1 MGTHGKIKGLY
12 LKRGWYYFQPPT
24 PKDEGAVRP
33 SAVALGTQDFVTAVN
48 KLEEK
53 RHEILE
59 WQAARR
65 RTLDEVLP
73 RYYRAKKGDA
83 LFTRRQREMVLTGF
97 SQVLRNPRVEEI
109 DTAMI
114 DGWRRHVLEHGSS
127 LTTGKPIRKTVVIPL
142 ADSERVSRK
151 RTRKAVV
158 TAPARGQRSPATVKT
173 YTIVVKAFFN
183 WAVEEKL
190 IVTSPLKK
198 MKRQT
203 TVARTKVQD
212 FLTEQERETAL
223 AAEAPDY
230 MKFILHFGFLAGL
243 RDGEMLAMTPR
254 WIWIS
259 DEEDRGTITV
269 QNEKITHT
277 DGTVTEWRPKVRELR
292 TIPLH
297 PRLLEFLKSYGLRAP
312 WMLKPE
318 KVLWPAENLKSKRF
332 DASKGMTAL
341 ASRIGLRKLNYHILR
356 HSFATHLVMKGVSLA
371 DVAGLLGDTLKV
383 TQDHYAGYAPN
394 KVNHL
399 AVL

>member
-1 MGTHGKIKGLY
+1 MASQGKIKGLY

-33 SAVALGTQDFVTAVN
+33 SAVALGTQDFVAAVQ
-48 KLEEK
+48 KLDEK

-65 RTLDEVLP
+65 RRLEEVLP

-83 LFTRRQREMVLTGF
+83 VFTRRQREMILTGF
-97 SQVLRNPRVEEI
+97 SQVLCNPRVEEI
-109 DTAMI
+109 DSGMI
-114 DGWRRHVLEHGSS
+114 DGWRQHVLKHGSS
-127 LTTGKPIRKTVVIPL
+127 LKTGKPIKKTVVIPL
-142 ADSERVSRK
+142 SDSERISRK
-151 RTRKAVV
+151 RTRKEVV

-190 IVTSPLKK
+190 IAVSPLKK

-212 FLTEQERETAL
+212 FLTEEERETAL

-254 WIWIS
+254 WIWIA
-259 DEEDRGTITV
+259 DEGDRGTITV
-269 QNEKITHT
+269 QNEKIIHT
-277 DGTVTEWRPKVRELR
+277 DGKVTEWRPKVRELR

-297 PRLLEFLKSYGLRAP
+297 PRLLEFLKTYGIRAP

-318 KVLWPAENLKSKRF
+318 KLLWPAETLKSKRF
-332 DASKGMTAL
+332 DASKGLTAL
-341 ASRIGLRKLNYHILR
+341 AVRTGVRKLNYHILR

>member
-1 MGTHGKIKGLY
+1 MVRHDKIKGLFT
-12 LKRGWYYFQPPT
+12 KRGWYYFQPPT
-24 PKDEGAVRP
+24 PKDKSMSRP
-33 SAVALGTQDFVTAVN
+33 GPVALETRDFVTAVT
-48 KLEEK
+48 KLDEK

-65 RTLDEVLP
+65 KTLDEVLP
-73 RYYRAKKGDA
+73 RYFRAKKGDS
-83 LFTRRQREMVLTGF
+83 LFSRRQREMVLTGF
-97 SQVLRNPRVEEI
+97 SQVLHNPKVEAI
-109 DTAMI
+109 NTAMI
-114 DGWRRHVLEHGSS
+114 EDWRQHVLKHGSS
-127 LTTGKPIRKTVVIPL
+127 LKTGRPVKKTVVIPL
-142 ADSERVSRK
+142 AESERVSRK
-151 RTRKAVV
+151 RTRKEIV
-158 TAPARGQRSPATVKT
+158 TEPARGQRSPATVKT

-190 IVTSPLKK
+190 IAVSPLKK

-212 FLTEQERETAL
+212 FLTEEEREIIL

-230 MKFILHFGFLAGL
+230 MRFILHFGFFAGL

-259 DEEDRGTITV
+259 DEGDRGTITV
-269 QNEKITHT
+269 QNEKITDT
-277 DGTVTEWRPKVRELR
+277 DGKVSEWRPKVRQIR

-297 PRLLEFLKSYGLRAP
+297 PRLLDFLRAYRTRAP

-318 KVLWPAENLKSKRF
+318 KALWPAENLKSKRF
-332 DASKGMTAL
+332 DASKGLTTL
-341 ASRIGLRKLNYHILR
+341 AARIGVRKLNYHILR

-394 KVNHL
+394 KVNPL